1 MDLRD
6 MVHHGFYIY
15 SGMTGL
21 PETYTDEEVKAKSA
35 DVFRQ
40 FFYAHSIIPFPIY
53 VTTANTR

>member
-1 MDLRD
+1 